1 MEYEIITKEESK
13 VAVVEKLSKGKVV
26 LDENEMPVME
36 EKEAVEQKEFVREY
50 IDTPKDE
57 KITELQSRKN
67 DNDAEIARRTA
78 DNVEVEAKL
87 LELTK

>member
-1 MEYEIITKEESK
+1 MEIITKEVSK
-13 VAVVEKLSKGKVV
+13 LELVEKLSKGVPV

-36 EKEAVEQKEFVREY
+36 EKEVVEQKEFVREY
-50 IDTPKDE
+50 IDIAKEE
-57 KITELQSRKN
+57 KILQLQTRKN